1 MDSYLDLVERAHDRF
16 VHYASVDLSGI
27 PSPVLDSWHRCRR
40 SEVDPRGGIGDP
52 IPEDSVAARRE
63 QHRQLIE
70 VAGPQ
75 MRAMYSTVRGSGFVV
90 NLIDTDGYIL
100 EMVGDPEIIDNAQA
114 LNFEVGAN
122 WAEREVGT
130 NAISL
135 ALDNRRPV
143 QVAGAEHYCFSHHTW
158 TCSAAPVFDAQ
169 GTMRAV
175 LNMSAPAH
183 FRHPHTLG
191 MIISGTTAI
200 GAQLKLLSQAEHIA
214 RARDRLSAIVESISE
229 GMMCVDRQ
237 GRITRINS
245 WLAHQLGVGRD
256 SLVGT
261 SIASLGVDEATLEE
275 LLSKESLRNR
285 ELSLSSGPGGGI
297 FYVSGQHLEESGA
310 IEPEVVLTF
319 HGTQK
324 TKRLVHQ
331 VMGNR
336 AHYTFSDLI
345 TQDPVL
351 LEAVELSKTV
361 AHVDSSVVLQGES
374 GTGKEILAH
383 AIHNEG
389 SRRTEAFV
397 AINCAAIPRE
407 LMESELFG
415 YDPGAFSGAHKNGN
429 PGKFEL
435 ADGGTLFLDEIGEMP
450 VDMQNKLLRV
460 IQEKVLHRIGG
471 KQAIPVDVR
480 IIAATNRNLTKL
492 VESGEF
498 RHDLYYRL
506 NVFNIAVPA
515 LRERTDDIPLLAEH
529 FRESFNRRH
538 GRGLR
543 GFDEPA
549 MARLQCHPWPGN
561 VRELQNVVERVVMT
575 ASGPYAV
582 PADLPGYLQADGTP
596 RAPSGSCADPEDIRP
611 HSMNEVEREAILQ
624 ALAAHDGNVTHA
636 ARELGIGRNTLYRKL
651 RRHRISVRQPAE

>member
-1 MDSYLDLVERAHDRF
+1 MDSYLDAVERVHDSF
-16 VHYASVDLSGI
+16 VHYAAVDLSGL
-27 PSPVLDSWHRCRR
+27 PPPVLDSWHRCRQ
-40 SEVDPRGGIGDP
+40 SEIDPRGGIGDP
-52 IPEDSVAARRE
+52 IPEDSVAERRE

-70 VAGPQ
+70 GAGPQ

-122 WAEREVGT
+122 WSEREVGT

-135 ALDNRRPV
+135 ALDNREPV

-158 TCSAAPVFDAQ
+158 TCSAAPVFDVT
-169 GTMRAV
+169 GTARAV

-191 MIISGTTAI
+191 MVISGTTAI
-200 GAQLKLLSQAEHIA
+200 SAQLKILSQAEHVA

-256 SLVGT
+256 TLVGT
-261 SIASLGVDEATLEE
+261 SIASLGIDEATLEE
-275 LLSKESLRNR
+275 LLSRESLRNR
-285 ELSLSSGPGGGI
+285 ELSLSNGRGGGI
-297 FYVSGQHLEESGA
+297 FYVSGEHLEESGA
-310 IEPEVVLTF
+310 VEPEVVLTF
-319 HGTQK
+319 QGTQK

-336 AHYTFSDLI
+336 ARYTFSDLI
-345 TQDPVL
+345 TQDPTL
-351 LEAVELSKTV
+351 LEAVELSRTV

-383 AIHNEG
+383 AIHNDG
-389 SRRTEAFV
+389 PRRSEAFV

-415 YDPGAFSGAHKNGN
+415 HDPGAFSGALKSGN

-460 IQEKVLHRIGG
+460 LQEKVLHRIGG
-471 KQAIPVDVR
+471 KHAIPVDVR
-480 IIAATNRNLTKL
+480 IITATNRKLTEL
-492 VESGEF
+492 VDAGDF
-498 RHDLYYRL
+498 RHDLFYRL
-506 NVFNIAVPA
+506 NVFNISIPP
-515 LRERTDDIPLLAEH
+515 LRERADDVPLLVEH
-529 FRESFNRRH
+529 FRQAFNRRH

-543 GFDEPA
+543 GFQEAA
-549 MARLQCHPWPGN
+549 MLRLQCHQWPGN
-561 VRELQNVVERVVMT
+561 VRELQNVVERTVMT
-575 ASGPYAV
+575 ASGQYAG
-582 PADLPGYLQADGTP
+582 PDDLPAYLQAE
-596 RAPSGSCADPEDIRP
+596 AVSEVQAGSCPEPEEACP
-611 HSMNEVEREAILQ
+611 HAMVDVEREAIMQ
-624 ALAAHDGNVTHA
+624 ALGSHNGNITRAAEDL
-636 ARELGIGRNTLYRKL
+636 RIGRNTLYRKL
-651 RRHRISVRQPAE
+651 RRYGIRRS